1 MNALSQKETGFLNDA
16 KTHEQLCIEKYN
28 KYSTQA
34 SDPNLKTLFQGLS
47 QNEQHHLDSINQI
60 LSGTIPNINASQS
73 QPQPPQMATNQANLN
88 KQNDSYLCQ
97 DALSMEKH
105 VRITS
110 YNVCYT
116 KLLRYAWINQN
127 SYRYGLVQRYKKEK
141 ASITEIDNEPWHFRY
156 VGQPHAFI
164 MEKNNF
170 CFEEYIEYLKKFTF
184 GKNHLQITNF
194 DDVKYEIY
202 YVPAEEN
209 VTKVPLPKDKEY
221 SVSGT

>member
-105 VRITS
+105 VS
-110 YNVCYT
+110 SMYNTAIFEFKDVGIRNVLNHIQKDEQEHGQQIYN
-116 KLLRYAWINQN
+116 YMSQN
-127 SYRYGLVQRYKKEK
+127 GMY
-141 ASITEIDNEPWHFRY
+141 
-156 VGQPHAFI
+156 
-164 MEKNNF
+164 
-170 CFEEYIEYLKKFTF
+170 
-184 GKNHLQITNF
+184 
-194 DDVKYEIY
+194 
-202 YVPAEEN
+202 
-209 VTKVPLPKDKEY
+209 
-221 SVSGT
+221 